1 MISTRYL
8 FRVDTGFLVRKC
20 WELTGFSPGERCELS
35 VSLVRGGHALGVRLG
50 APDFCKESV
59 TFA

>member
-20 WELTGFSPGERCELS
+20 WELTGFSPDGRRELARNRCAPAARQ
-35 VSLVRGGHALGVRLG
+35 VYAWVRLIS
-50 APDFCKESV
+50 AKNL
-59 TFA
+59 